1 MINKLTLF
9 LSRTSTAKRIKN
21 VILRH
26 WRLLQEHN
34 IFREAFRKQWLNI
47 LSLMKRFF
55 SCAIAAHNH
64 GKWSHSN
71 QRQRRHHPEPL
82 STCES
87 DLESIVALQCPSG
100 LSSTSVSL
108 RTHYMQALDNTW
120 VPCNV
125 QIVNFHLSRQF
136 CHSHLKFRS
145 GLLSNWKP
153 TKEVGTEL
161 IFILKC
167 TAPITSKLPHK
178 RWNYNFKSS
187 QINKVSVIRAVS

>member
-1 MINKLTLF
+1 M
-9 LSRTSTAKRIKN
+9 
-21 VILRH
+21 ILRD
-26 WRLLQEHN
+26 WRVLQEHN

-47 LSLMKRFF
+47 LSLMKSFF
-55 SCAIAAHNH
+55 LCAIAAHNH
-64 GKWSHSN
+64 VMKWSNSN

-87 DLESIVALQCPSG
+87 DLESIFALQCPSG

-108 RTHYMQALDNTW
+108 HTHYMQALDNTW

-145 GLLSNWKP
+145 GLLSSWKP

-178 RWNYNFKSS
+178 RWNYNFKSTASLPHRRKNYNFKSS